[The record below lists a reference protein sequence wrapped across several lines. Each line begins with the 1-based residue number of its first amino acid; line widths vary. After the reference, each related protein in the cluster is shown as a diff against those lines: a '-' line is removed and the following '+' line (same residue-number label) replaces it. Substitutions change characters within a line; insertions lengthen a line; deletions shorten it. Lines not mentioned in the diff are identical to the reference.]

1 VAGRLPPAYSPYPA
15 TYLRPTDEH
24 RALALAHCRTA
35 LFLAPGR
42 KTVTVRR
49 RSSDRAVA
57 IFDNY
62 WATTLAFARSLGRQ
76 GVPLHFYGSGAGRW
90 SRYCTRHLR
99 CPPVERVDEF
109 QPWLRERLRSGDIT
123 RVAPTTDL
131 IGFHTSVLRN
141 EFAPEVQRTIAPTV
155 EIENCLI
162 KTRFAAIGALAAG
175 RMLPT
180 LAPDSV
186 EGAVKAAAAL
196 GYPVMLK
203 PKSHLAVGFAE
214 RGQLLMNE
222 ADLLRHYH
230 RYQIAPGQEGIAA
243 MYPELAWPLLQRY
256 IASARNRVYSVTGFK
271 DADAGVLTA
280 CVSYKREQWPPDV
293 GVSTLQISCDDQRIL
308 EVGLEIVNQTL
319 SRGIFEVELLA
330 DGDALYAID
339 LNPRAFGFLEL
350 DIARGSDLPWL
361 WFRSTID
368 AQAPVPQPLSEG
380 PLQARHWLLHVMR
393 AMAHAPEDAVESD
406 PHAPSTPRASV
417 SMLGHRSDPLPM
429 ILSNLHLLRH
439 PRSLVRAQFAS
450 SRIMKRDSGGWLAG
464 LRKRSKASIPKS

>member
-1 VAGRLPPAYSPYPA
+1 V
-15 TYLRPTDEH
+15 T
-24 RALALAHCRTA
+24 
-35 LFLAPGR
+35 R
-42 KTVTVRR
+42 K
-49 RSSDRAVA
+49 SSDCAVA

-109 QPWLRERLRSGDIT
+109 QAWLRERLRSGDIT
-123 RVAPTTDL
+123 RIAPTTDL
-131 IGFHTSVLRN
+131 IAFHTSALRN
-141 EFAPEVQRTIAPTV
+141 EFAPEVRRTIAPAV

-162 KTRFAAIGALAAG
+162 KTRFAANSALAAG
-175 RMLPT
+175 RMLPA

-186 EGAVKAAAAL
+186 DAAVAAASAL

-214 RGQLLMNE
+214 RGQLLLNE
-222 ADLLRHYH
+222 ADLLRHYR
-230 RYQIAPGQEGIAA
+230 RYHIAPGQEGIAA

-256 IASARNRVYSVTGFK
+256 IASAKNRVYSVTGIK
-271 DADAGVLTA
+271 DADGGVLTA
-280 CVSYKREQWPPDV
+280 RVSYKREQWPPDV
-293 GVSTLQISCDDQRIL
+293 GVSTLQISCDDRRIL

-361 WFRSTID
+361 WFRSTIE
-368 AQAPVPQPLSEG
+368 AQVPVPQPLSEV
-380 PLQARHWLLHVMR
+380 PLQARHWLLHAMKS
-393 AMAHAPEDAVESD
+393 MAHAPADTVASEPGAT
-406 PHAPSTPRASV
+406 STPRVSV

-429 ILSNLHLLRH
+429 IISNLHLLRH
-439 PRSLVRAQFAS
+439 PRSLLRAQFAS
-450 SRIMKRDSGGWLAG
+450 SRVMKRDSGGWLAG
-464 LRKRSKASIPKS
+464 FRKRSKASIRKS